1 MSFSMAHLLIHS
13 EHVPSEARDALKAA
27 RSAPPER
34 RGAMLASAARI
45 LHRGT
50 GLECRDALE
59 LVGLTEGACA

>member
-13 EHVPSEARDALKAA
+13 EHVPSEARDALRAA
-27 RSAPPER
+27 RTAPPER

-45 LHRGT
+45 LHHGT

-59 LVGLTEGACA
+59 LVGLSDGTCG